1 MFNISN
7 PWSFGLKIK
16 PHTTLINLHIN
27 HFIYNGSFG
36 FFIECNIIP
45 SKPHYFLI
53 LASIKLQVS
62 KKIRISYETN
72 VFQFL
77 QRVNGGS

>member
-1 MFNISN
+1 MLNTSN

-27 HFIYNGSFG
+27 HLIYNGFFG
-36 FFIECNIIP
+36 FYIECNIIVVP

-53 LASIKLQVS
+53 LLSIKLQVS
-62 KKIRISYETN
+62 KK
-72 VFQFL
+72 
-77 QRVNGGS
+77 